1 VAVNISLYN
10 YNFVNNVSLYAII
23 TGQLAR
29 GDFNTLK
36 GMSLGKAGINNSIW
50 LVSNINK
57 YISETNSINKSRD

>member
-1 VAVNISLYN
+1 VAVNISLYD
-10 YNFVNNVSLYAII
+10 YNFINNISLYTII

-36 GMSLGKAGINNSIW
+36 GISLGKAGINNFIQLAS
-50 LVSNINK
+50 SINK